1 MLTIRDENAL
11 KRYFLTIFS
20 TIRRGQTTISL
31 DTSTHCERN
40 DVQRRSNGCKPR
52 FLYIDFRLLGRLLGN
67 SGEGEWRTLGAEGAH
82 PSPLL
87 CMCGPRLK
95 AVPRHVAPL

>member
-67 SGEGEWRTLGAEGAH
+67 SGGGRVEDPGGGGG
-82 PSPLL
+82 SPESIT
-87 CMCGPRLK
+87 M
-95 AVPRHVAPL
+95 HVRA